1 MHIQVCIALHV
12 CIQIERKVS
21 WNINKSLHTQDG
33 GTTASEGLQMTVER
47 VGNLFGITLNTS
59 GNESIQLTLIG
70 SNVCKLTMCSYVI
83 ITDLTAVYTDLNR
96 SVLKTFN

>member
-1 MHIQVCIALHV
+1 
-12 CIQIERKVS
+12 
-21 WNINKSLHTQDG
+21 
-33 GTTASEGLQMTVER
+33 MTVER